1 VILSRGERWKQ
12 HRRFTLMTLRNF
24 GMGKRSVEERV
35 QEEAQCLV
43 EELRKTKGQPTD
55 PTFILSCVSCNVIC
69 SILFRDRFKYDD
81 EKFLYLMNLLN
92 ENFHLFNK
100 PWTQLYN
107 FLPAFRAYLPGE
119 HKRIL
124 KINEE
129 LKDFILERVKE
140 HQKVLD
146 PNNPQDYIDY
156 YLSKMQQEKDNAQT
170 EFDLENV
177 KMTGVDL
184 FSAGTETSSSTLR
197 YGLLLILKYPE
208 VQGKRSC
215 AGEGLAKM
223 EVFLFLTTILQNFT
237 LKPVGDPNEIRIKPN
252 YVGFSK
258 LPPCYQLC
266 FLPH

>member
-1 VILSRGERWKQ
+1 MS
-12 HRRFTLMTLRNF
+12 
-24 GMGKRSVEERV
+24 
-35 QEEAQCLV
+35 
-43 EELRKTKGQPTD
+43 
-55 PTFILSCVSCNVIC
+55 
-69 SILFRDRFKYDD
+69 
-81 EKFLYLMNLLN
+81 
-92 ENFHLFNK
+92 
-100 PWTQLYN
+100 LYN

-184 FSAGTETSSSTLR
+184 FSAGTEN
-197 YGLLLILKYPE
+197 K
-208 VQGKRSC
+208 Q
-215 AGEGLAKM
+215 
-223 EVFLFLTTILQNFT
+223 
-237 LKPVGDPNEIRIKPN
+237 
-252 YVGFSK
+252 
-258 LPPCYQLC
+258 
-266 FLPH
+266 